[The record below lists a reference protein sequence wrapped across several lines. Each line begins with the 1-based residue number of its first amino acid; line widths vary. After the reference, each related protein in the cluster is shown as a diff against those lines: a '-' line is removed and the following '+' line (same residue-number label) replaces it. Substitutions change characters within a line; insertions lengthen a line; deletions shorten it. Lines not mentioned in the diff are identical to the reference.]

1 MDGVWKLEVE
11 KVSVP
16 EDLDILKIYPEDLRM
31 DLEVELPPKI
41 ELEKQPNERS
51 NILIN
56 LRLYY

>member
-1 MDGVWKLEVE
+1 
-11 KVSVP
+11 
-16 EDLDILKIYPEDLRM
+16 M